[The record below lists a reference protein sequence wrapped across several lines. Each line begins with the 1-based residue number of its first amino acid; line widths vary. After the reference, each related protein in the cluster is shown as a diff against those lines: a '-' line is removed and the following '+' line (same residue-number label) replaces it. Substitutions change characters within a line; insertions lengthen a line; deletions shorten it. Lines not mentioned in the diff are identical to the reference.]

1 MSHGSDVKQ
10 LVFTL
15 RDRCRVCYTCVREC
29 PAKAIRIVNGQAEV
43 IHERCIGCGSCTKL
57 CSQGAKIFLWS
68 VDPVNDLLS
77 SSAKVAACIAPSFPA
92 EFVDIADHRVLVSMV
107 RQLGFDYVHE
117 VAFGADL
124 VAAKY
129 KELFENAQEKSY
141 IAANCPAI
149 IYYIRQ
155 YHPELVKSIAPIASP
170 LVAMARVI
178 REKYGP
184 DVKVVFI
191 GPCIAK
197 KSESD
202 EIDYSLTFQELREM
216 FLQKQITPI
225 GQVPTDFDQPE
236 GGRGAIFPVSRGMLQ
251 TANISDNILNSRIAV
266 AEGRVN
272 FQVAL
277 KEFEGGQ
284 INDQHLE
291 LLSCEA
297 CIMGPGMSTKGMQFS
312 RRNDVGKFV
321 RQKMSNFD
329 NHTWEKNFDTYK
341 NIDLSQTFNTLD
353 RRSNDPSEEEI
364 SEVLKSF
371 GKNSI
376 KDHLNC
382 GACGYDTCHE
392 HAVAIIK
399 GLAEQE
405 MCLPYTIEKLHQ
417 SIVELDL
424 SNIKLVSVQKALKKS
439 EKLANMGQLSAGIAH
454 ELNNPLGV
462 IIMYANLLLEDTPK
476 ESEAMGDLKLIAEQ
490 ADRCKKIVGGL
501 LNFAR
506 KNQVRFEEIDL
517 RELAEKSLISIIIPS
532 NVKTKVIC
540 KTPDVFASLDFE
552 QMMQVLTNLNK
563 NGVDAMPNGGELT
576 ITIDGN
582 EEEVIFMVM
591 DSGTGISTANLEKIF
606 VPFFTTKGIGK
617 GTGLGLATAYG
628 IVKMHKGKIKVTS
641 NANPTVGA
649 TGTIFT
655 IKLPRKNSELQ

>member
-29 PAKAIRIVNGQAEV
+29 PAKAIRIANGQAEV

-57 CSQGAKIFLWS
+57 CSQGAKVFLWS
-68 VDPVNDLLS
+68 VKPVEELIATG
-77 SSAKVAACIAPSFPA
+77 AKVAACIAPSFPA
-92 EFVDIADHRVLVSMV
+92 EFIDIQDHRILVNMI
-107 RQLGFDYVHE
+107 RQLGFHYVHE

-129 KELFENAQEKSY
+129 KELFENAGERSY

-155 YHPELVKSIAPIASP
+155 FHPELVNSIAPIASP

-178 REKYGP
+178 RKKHGK
-184 DVKVVFI
+184 DTHVVFI

-202 EIDYSLTFQELREM
+202 EVDFALTFKELREM
-216 FLQKQITPI
+216 FYERQITSAE
-225 GQVPTDFDQPE
+225 QVPSEFDAPT
-236 GGRGAIFPVSRGMLQ
+236 GGRGALFPVSRGMLQ
-251 TANISDNILNSRIAV
+251 TANISDNILHSRIAV
-266 AEGRVN
+266 AEGRIN

-277 KEFEGGQ
+277 KEFESGH

-291 LLSCEA
+291 LLACDA

-312 RRNDVGKFV
+312 RRNDVAKYV
-321 RQKMSNFD
+321 RNKITNFD
-329 NHTWEKNFDTYK
+329 REEWEMEFETYK
-341 NIDLSQTFNTLD
+341 NIDLSQTYEVLD
-353 RRSNDPSEEEI
+353 RRSVDPSEKQI
-364 SEVLKSF
+364 SDVLKSF

-399 GLAEQE
+399 GLAEPE

-417 SIVELDL
+417 SIAELDL

-462 IIMYANLLLEDTPK
+462 IIMYSNLLLEDMPK
-476 ESEAMGDLKLIAEQ
+476 DSESISDLKLIAEQ

-506 KNQVRFEEIDL
+506 KNQVRFEDIDL
-517 RELAEKSLISIIIPS
+517 KELAEKSLTAIVIPS
-532 NVKTKVIC
+532 NIRTKVHC
-540 KTPDVFASLDFE
+540 KTPDKYASLDFE

-563 NGVDAMPNGGELT
+563 NAVDAMPNGGELT

-582 EEEVIFMVM
+582 DDEVTFLVM
-591 DSGTGISTANLEKIF
+591 DSGTGISQANLEKIF

-628 IVKMHKGKIKVTS
+628 IVKMHKGKIKVSS
-641 NANPTVGA
+641 NANPALGQ

-655 IKLPRKNSELQ
+655 IKLPRRNTEL

>member
-29 PAKAIRIVNGQAEV
+29 PAKAIRIANGQAEV

-68 VDPVNDLLS
+68 VEPVNDLLAS
-77 SSAKVAACIAPSFPA
+77 KAKVAACIAPSFPA
-92 EFVDIADHRVLVSMV
+92 EFVDVQDYRILVGMI
-107 RQLGFDYVHE
+107 RKLGFDYVHE

-129 KELFENAQEKSY
+129 KELFENAGEHSY

-155 YHPELVKSIAPIASP
+155 YHPGLVNSIAPIASP

-178 REKYGP
+178 RKKYGN
-184 DVKVVFI
+184 DTHVVFI

-197 KSESD
+197 KSESE
-202 EIDYSLTFQELREM
+202 EIDFALTFQELRQM
-216 FLQKQITPI
+216 FYENNISPAEQTPSEFDA
-225 GQVPTDFDQPE
+225 PT

-251 TANISDNILNSRIAV
+251 TAEISDNILHSRIAV
-266 AEGRVN
+266 AEGRIN

-277 KEFEGGQ
+277 KEFESGH

-291 LLSCEA
+291 LLACDA

-312 RRNDVGKFV
+312 RRNDVAKYV
-321 RQKMSNFD
+321 RSKIAEFD
-329 NHTWEKNFDTYK
+329 KTQWEKDFETFSA
-341 NIDLSQTFNTLD
+341 IDISQTFTVLD
-353 RRSNDPSEEEI
+353 RRSDDPSEEQI
-364 SEVLKSF
+364 SNVLKSF

-399 GLAEQE
+399 GLAEPE

-417 SIVELDL
+417 SIAELDL

-462 IIMYANLLLEDTPK
+462 IIMYSNLLLEELPK
-476 ESEAMGDLKLIAEQ
+476 DSEAITDLKLIVEQ

-517 RELAEKSLISIIIPS
+517 KELAEKSLTAIVIPPGI
-532 NVKTKVIC
+532 KTKVIC
-540 KTPDVFASLDFE
+540 KTPDRFALLDFE

-563 NGVDAMPNGGELT
+563 NAVDAMPGGGELT
-576 ITIDGN
+576 LSIDGN
-582 EEEVIFMVM
+582 DDEVTFMVI
-591 DSGTGISTANLEKIF
+591 DNGAGISSANLEKIF

-641 NANPTVGA
+641 NANPAIGP

-655 IKLPRKNSELQ
+655 IKLPRRNNEL